1 MKKISLL
8 AFTTL
13 CLLLQSCNTG
23 NLSKLSV
30 SMDKTE
36 ATIST
41 IKTAELNFATTNAIG
56 NVIAELSQYA
66 DEIKVESSYDKASG
80 KGTLK
85 LSTSKKNEVHYEI
98 PLVFKD
104 EKNTVEIKI
113 KVNIEPTWIIEPEE
127 PETGAE

>member
-1 MKKISLL
+1 MKRISLF
-8 AFTTL
+8 AFATL

-23 NLSKLSV
+23 NLAKLSV

-41 IKTAELNFATTNAIG
+41 IKTAELNFAAANATG
-56 NVIAELSQYA
+56 NVTAELSQYA
-66 DEIKVESSYDKASG
+66 DEIKIESSYDKANG

-104 EKNTVEIKI
+104 EKNTQEIKI
-113 KVNIEPTWIIEPEE
+113 KVNIEPTWSIEPEE

>member
-113 KVNIEPTWIIEPEE
+113 KVNIEPTWIIEPEG